1 MDAVD
6 VWLTIAVVQAAFGLW
21 LVGTALLIWGER
33 RVVAKMQTRVGPNRL
48 GPLGVAQPLADGIKM
63 FFKEDV
69 TPRTADKPVYFL
81 APAVGA
87 LAALLMFAVVPFGG
101 TIEVAGREV
110 ALQVWDPEIGL
121 LWVFA
126 MSSLGVYGIVLAG
139 WSSGSK
145 YPLLGGVRSSAQM
158 ISYELGMSLSFAAV
172 FVYVGSLRVSD
183 IVAAQQGAF
192 ATLGP
197 LTIPAWNIIP
207 MLPAFVIFFVT
218 AVAETQRPP
227 FDLPEGEGELV
238 GGFNTEYTGAKFAM
252 IMLGEFMNVFTF
264 SAVMVTLFFGGPSG
278 PAFGPAWLQAVLP
291 TVWFVF
297 KVAGFLFVFV
307 WLRGTLPRFRYD
319 RLMDL
324 GWRVLLPV
332 GLLWVMASGVIVVIQ
347 QTVERALLLRL
358 AAVAVGVAIVLAVI
372 APTVIAAL
380 RRDGDAGGD
389 GAGSPPEGAA
399 EDDAAADTDRARA
412 GR

>member
-1 MDAVD
+1 MEAGD
-6 VWLTIAVVQAAFGLW
+6 VLATAVVAMLAFGLW
-21 LVGTALLIWGER
+21 LTVTALLIWAER

-48 GPLGVAQPLADGIKM
+48 GPLGVLQALADGVKM
-63 FFKEDV
+63 FFKEDI
-69 TPRTADKPVYFL
+69 TPRHADKPTYFA
-81 APAVGA
+81 APAIST
-87 LAALLMFAVVPFGG
+87 LSALLMFAVIPFGG
-101 TIEVAGREV
+101 TVRVAGREIT
-110 ALQVWDPEIGL
+110 LQVWDPEIGL

-158 ISYELGMSLSFAAV
+158 ISYELGMGLSFAAV

-183 IVAAQQGAF
+183 IVAAQEGTL

-207 MLPAFVIFFVT
+207 MLPAFAIFFVT
-218 AVAETQRPP
+218 AIAETQRPP

-252 IMLGEFMNVFTF
+252 IMLGEFMNVVTF

-278 PAFGPAWLQAVLP
+278 PMFGPAWLQAAVLP
-291 TVWFVF
+291 PLYFLA
-297 KVAGFLFVFV
+297 KLAGFLFVFV

-324 GWRVLLPV
+324 GWKVLLPF
-332 GLLWVMASGVIVVIQ
+332 GLIWVMASGVIVVVQ
-347 QTVERALLLRL
+347 ETVEQAVLFRL
-358 AAVAVGVAIVLAVI
+358 AAVAVGAAVVLLVVVPAVARAVG
-372 APTVIAAL
+372 
-380 RRDGDAGGD
+380 RGEDREDSG
-389 GAGSPPEGAA
+389 PPPAEG
-399 EDDAAADTDRARA
+399 EGAADTDADRDAVQT
-412 GR
+412 